1 MVSTFFYGVGKEVL
15 IYVRMKKLYFLAL
28 VAMYLPMIALSQS
41 QHAVKK
47 LEVTAEPG
55 VMIGLQEGGISMFT
69 ISAGVGSWLDENFY
83 LGLHTGAIIPFKD
96 GVSTGIPISA
106 RMEYKFDGSQASG
119 FSLPFD
125 AGYVFKHETV
135 NLGLVPTYTLG
146 LNSWSNLKIGVGY
159 VVSLS
164 THGYNPG
171 HSAVIRLGL
180 QMHTN
185 DLQPKPTRDSGLQYS
200 LDGGI
205 AGADQEL
212 GYQLGL
218 ALLYKYNP
226 HISFG
231 VQLAY
236 EEYEFYYNMLSYG
249 LRGQYRLSDKRN
261 SWFANVDLGFN
272 SVFDY
277 DETLPYV
284 LPAIGYSWQIAG
296 NSYLNV
302 SGGYRFGK
310 KFLTNSEYDIKG
322 TNSGPFIKLSWTHT
336 TGLLS
341 RNK

>member
-1 MVSTFFYGVGKEVL
+1 MSTFFYGAEKVVL
-15 IYVRMKKLYFLAL
+15 TYVRMKKLYLLAL
-28 VAMYLPMIALSQS
+28 VAMSLPMIALSQS

-47 LEVTAEPG
+47 LEVTAEPS
-55 VMIGLQEGGISMFT
+55 VMIGLQKGGISMFT
-69 ISAGVGSWLDENFY
+69 VSAGVGSWLDEHFY
-83 LGLHTGAIIPFKD
+83 LGLHSGAIIPLKD
-96 GVSTGIPISA
+96 GVSTGIPLSA
-106 RMEYKFDGSQASG
+106 RMEYKFNGSRASG

-125 AGYVFKHETV
+125 AGYVFNHETI

-146 LNSWSNLKIGVGY
+146 LNRWSNLKIGVGY
-159 VVSLS
+159 VASLS
-164 THGYNPG
+164 THGYNTG

-185 DLQPKPTRDSGLQYS
+185 EFEPKPTRNSGLQYG
-200 LDGGI
+200 LEGGA
-205 AGADQEL
+205 AGADGEI

-226 HISFG
+226 HINFG

-236 EEYEFYYNMLSYG
+236 EEYEFYYNMFSYG

-261 SWFANVDLGFN
+261 SWFANVDLGLN
-272 SVFDY
+272 YVFDY
-277 DETLPYV
+277 DKTLPYV

-302 SGGYRFGK
+302 SGGYRVGK
-310 KFLTNSEYDIKG
+310 KFISNSEYDIYV

-341 RNK
+341 RRK